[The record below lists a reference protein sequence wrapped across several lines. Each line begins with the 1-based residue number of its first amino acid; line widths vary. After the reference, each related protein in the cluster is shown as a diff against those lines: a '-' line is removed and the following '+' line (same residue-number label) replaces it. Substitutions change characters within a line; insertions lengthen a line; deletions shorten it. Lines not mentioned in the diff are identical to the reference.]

1 MKGISEITQSLKDV
15 LAKQPEVKLG
25 YLFGS
30 HARGRAH
37 KLSDVDV
44 AVLLAEGLSEREM
57 GEIRIR
63 LTAELMRALRSDA
76 IDVVILNL
84 ASPLLRHRVLRDG
97 KLLYSADEATH
108 VRFVEDTYLL
118 YLDHRHLYDI
128 LDETMFR
135 RMREGR
141 FGH

>member
-1 MKGISEITQSLKDV
+1 MKDVSEITQRLKEA
-15 LAKQPEVKLG
+15 LAKQPEVKLA

-44 AVLLAEGLSEREM
+44 AVFLTEELSEREM

-84 ASPLLRHRVLRDG
+84 ASPLLCHRVLRDG
-97 KLLYSADEATH
+97 KLIYSVDETTR
-108 VRFVEDTYLL
+108 VRFTTDTYRL
-118 YLDHRHLYDI
+118 YLDHRYLYDI
-128 LDETMFR
+128 LDEAMFR
-135 RMREGR
+135 RIREGR